1 MSNITYE
8 WVRGQILVARTD
20 GGDADTEPD
29 LIPAQGTVRFV
40 ASVPYLPVPV
50 GSPNPVTVLPEDRVA
65 VFDAAGF
72 LATPEEG
79 TTAAAYQ
86 GMRLET
92 SDDPDV
98 SVQGWTWNVV
108 YNITNSSKKIE
119 SHNFVLNAG
128 QPVDLSTVVKVPSS
142 TGIGTEQAEA
152 LAASAQAAAVS
163 AAQDAATA
171 AQAAVDAADAAQV
184 TDANIS
190 ALVGNPATDTADAVT
205 ALVDAAAADKLNVD
219 DAVGIYQSQAS
230 LDAAAAAK
238 VGTGGTSLNGAVK
251 AIADTSAA
259 TAAAPKLDAS
269 TAATTYAAKSV
280 ETSKLD
286 ASQKGAASGV
296 ASLDAGSRVP
306 LAQVPDLSS
315 RHAPL
320 WTPSTA
326 YTAGQAV
333 VNPSGDLVTAKAAF
347 TSGATYSAANWN
359 LSASFVQW
367 IAGHIGIEKSNPVN
381 ARFYIG
387 SGTGSLTDVPTMGIK
402 VKIDSPTDGTGR
414 APDGIQSNVN
424 LLNGAQD
431 GASRAMI
438 ARLDFGDAG
447 SSNSGAGVALWA
459 DAWITSASNRN
470 AWGGNIYFSIKPGV
484 AYAKTPI
491 GLEVGGE
498 SYGTVETNGGGLHI
512 VGKSTGSKMAFGLMI
527 SSDPVADGTPGAIA
541 GAFRTHLLMRTANA
555 PGDNYIWVGPTVPN
569 INIPTGTP
577 LYQMD
582 ATGKVGIGAV
592 ADSTALLNI
601 GGRAKVG
608 NGTEA
613 GDAVNKGQLD
623 GSAARYA
630 PTGALATTMDRRV
643 VSGSS
648 ITALTSGTMRLSAV
662 WLPKGAVVSSITYLS
677 GAVPVG
683 LTNRWFALLD
693 GSRNLLRTTADNT
706 AAWSAGAT
714 LTLNLSSTYT
724 VPADGLYYL
733 GFCEV
738 ATTVTALRGLAS
750 SSNSATIAP
759 VLNGDGAASLT
770 NAASTPA
777 TSPAITAQGGIP
789 FAYAS

>member
-1 MSNITYE
+1 MLLPTNIATGR
-8 WVRGQILVARTD
+8 VTGQFLAGVVD
-20 GGDADTEPD
+20 GADSDQDPDAV
-29 LIPAQGTVRFV
+29 PAAGFV
-40 ASVPYLPVPV
+40 TFTASVPYLPDPTAA
-50 GSPNPVTVLPEDRVA
+50 PNPATILTTSVVA
-65 VFDAAGF
+65 VLDNEGY
-72 LATPEEG
+72 LCTPVEVTLEPSYRGVRLIAT
-79 TTAAAYQ
+79 
-86 GMRLET
+86 
-92 SDDPDV
+92 DDPDL
-98 SVQGWTWNVV
+98 SVEGWTWNATYSFSTV
-108 YNITNSSKKIE
+108 
-119 SHNFVLNAG
+119 AG
-128 QPVDLSTVVKVPSS
+128 QKLAIPTHSFAVPSGGTVDLTTVVKVPSS

-152 LAASAQAAAVS
+152 LAASAQAAAISS
-163 AAQDAATA
+163 AADAAA
-171 AQAAVDAADAAQV
+171 AQAAAAAAAAEASANDAGV
-184 TDANIS
+184 TSLITTGGTTTKA
-190 ALVGNPATDTADAVT
+190 AVT
-205 ALVDAAAADKLNVD
+205 ALVNASNAAKLNTD
-219 DAVGIYQSQAS
+219 DAVGTYQSQAA
-230 LDAAAAAK
+230 LDAAVAAKVNTGGTSTKAAVQSIADTAAAAA
-238 VGTGGTSLNGAVK
+238 
-251 AIADTSAA
+251 
-259 TAAAPKLDAS
+259 AAP
-269 TAATTYAAKSV
+269 
-280 ETSKLD
+280 KLD

-320 WTPSTA
+320 WMPSTA

-367 IAGHIGIEKSNPVN
+367 IAGHIGIEKSNPIN

-592 ADSTALLNI
+592 ADSTALLNV